1 MRNST
6 LIQAAGHRTL
16 LVRRLSSAHS
26 RIEIDRPLL
35 QQQQLQR
42 IHNVVAR
49 PGCGRIRRS
58 PHRCFLST
66 NSLQK
71 SEDDDQLHHHHHH
84 HHQEEEITDKKQ
96 KRRQVRAPKNPAPPA
111 QAKVNEEPL
120 PPPPFDRQS
129 FLAAMKSCVDASKR
143 GDTDAPERAEAL
155 LEKLKASSKVPID
168 ATAYAAVLGI
178 WTRSPSKNE
187 AAKRSLALLQEM
199 EELYH
204 QNGYK
209 RCQPDAICYQAVI
222 GILTKAQ
229 MPAHHAEHVWER
241 MQTMGYIPN
250 LLTCNSVLNCWAKSG
265 HDIAGKKSQAM
276 LTRMKVAPD
285 IVSYNTVLQAYARA
299 GDADSCLAILRELLR
314 GNNKN
319 TKTGIRPNTRT
330 FTAVLAAL
338 SRSGSPTAAEQ
349 SESLLIRMQDLH
361 DASDG
366 DYDTKPNLFS
376 YNSVLNCWAR
386 QSPHN
391 PGAGARAEKILHS
404 MKELDLAG
412 ERDVKP
418 TIVSYNTVLHA
429 YASSGGPDAVARS
442 HALVQEMMQSGDPQL
457 APNESTY
464 NTLLKTILTTTTTTT
479 GSISRQRLKNGNN
492 NSKKNSREQRAA
504 ETLRQLMEQRGFSKT
519 PKAAVVSDAS
529 KSSPVPWRRNRAN

>member
-6 LIQAAGHRTL
+6 LIQAGHRTF
-16 LVRRLSSAHS
+16 LVRRLSSVHS
-26 RIEIDRPLL
+26 RLEIDRPLL
-35 QQQQLQR
+35 QQQQQLQR
-42 IHNVVAR
+42 IHNVAR
-49 PGCGRIRRS
+49 TGSGRIRRC
-58 PHRCFLST
+58 PHRCFFST
-66 NSLQK
+66 SSLHK
-71 SEDDDQLHHHHHH
+71 SEDDDHHDHHI
-84 HHQEEEITDKKQ
+84 QEEEDSNIIDEKQ
-96 KRRQVRAPKNPAPPA
+96 APKNPAPPTK
-111 QAKVNEEPL
+111 AKAHQESSPS
-120 PPPPFDRQS
+120 PFDRQS
-129 FLAAMKSCVDASKR
+129 FLAAMKVCVDASKR
-143 GDTDAPERAEAL
+143 GDTDAAERAEAL
-155 LEKLKASSKVPID
+155 LEKLKAMSKVPVD

-178 WTRSPSKNE
+178 WTRSPSKNQ

-199 EELYH
+199 EDLYQH
-204 QNGYK
+204 NGYK

-229 MPAHHAEHVWER
+229 MPAPIAEQVWER
-241 MQTMGYIPN
+241 MQTMGYTPN

-265 HDIAGKKSQAM
+265 HILAGKKSQAILKKM
-276 LTRMKVAPD
+276 TVTPD

-299 GDADSCLAILRELLR
+299 GDAVSCLEILNELMQD
-314 GNNKN
+314 NNN
-319 TKTGIRPNTRT
+319 NNSHTTNHAIRPNTRT

-349 SESLLIRMQDLH
+349 SEALLIRMQELH
-361 DASDG
+361 DASN

-386 QSPHN
+386 QSQD

-412 ERDVKP
+412 EMDVKP

-464 NTLLKTILTTTTTTT
+464 NTLLKTILTTT
-479 GSISRQRLKNGNN
+479 GSSRQQLNN
-492 NSKKNSREQRAA
+492 NGGGKNSREQRAA

-519 PKAAVVSDAS
+519 PKAASSDAS
-529 KSSPVPWRRNRAN
+529 SNEPSPVPWRRKRAN